1 MLTELKSNVLST
13 LNEVE
18 VEVGRI
24 KGEIDGLEVG
34 PDPGAESIDIIEEE
48 SVAIGTLIDS
58 LKALQQEMIDIL
70 P

>member
-24 KGEIDGLEVG
+24 KGEIDSLEVG
-34 PDPGAESIDIIEEE
+34 SDPGAESIDIIEEE